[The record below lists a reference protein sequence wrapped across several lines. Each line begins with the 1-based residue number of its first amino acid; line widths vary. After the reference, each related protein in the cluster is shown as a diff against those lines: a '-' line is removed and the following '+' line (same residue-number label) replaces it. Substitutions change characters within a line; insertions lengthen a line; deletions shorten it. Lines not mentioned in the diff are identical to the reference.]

1 MHEIKGTEINEVKK
15 PEPEGFK
22 KIKPEKGLDFER
34 AKEFWN
40 KELGPK
46 ENAPN
51 KIECGNESLAGKE
64 HPETGVP
71 FEKKIVDVNGE
82 KYEVVVPKFESQ
94 HDVQLPEDRILAT
107 DREQSEFCNQDFKKK
122 VEANQELRDKF
133 DEMQLDQIMNGDTP
147 DGYTWH
153 HDAEVGKMQLVDTET
168 HQKTGHT
175 GGKKIWG
182 GGKQYR

>member
-1 MHEIKGTEINEVKK
+1 MQEIKGTEINEIKK

-22 KIKPEKGLDFER
+22 EIKTEKGMDSQQARDFWD
-34 AKEFWN
+34 KEFEQE
-40 KELGPK
+40 KDP
-46 ENAPN
+46 PQ
-51 KIECGNESLAGKE
+51 KIECSNESLAGKE

-71 FEKKIVDVNGE
+71 FEKKIVEVNGD
-82 KYEVVVPKFESQ
+82 KYEVVVPVFESQ
-94 HDVQLPEDRILAT
+94 NDVQLPENKLLAT
-107 DREQSEFCNQDFKKK
+107 DKEQFEFCNQDLKEK
-122 VEANQELRDKF
+122 VESNQELRDKF
-133 DEMQLDQIMNGDTP
+133 DEIQLEQIMNGETP

-168 HQKTGHT
+168 HRKTGHT